1 MDDVQRLERELEDAL
16 ESRDREV
23 RRADSDRRE
32 MTRLQERIVALETEQ
47 QSLGQNVRRS
57 SLNHVYCFERHFLRS
72 QAKAEESL
80 RQEIQGLLDELRES
94 SNRNEELMAD
104 KDADMLLVQTLNNQL
119 RDYKRKY
126 EQAKTEL
133 RNSKGSILS
142 QS

>member
-72 QAKAEESL
+72 QAEAEESL

>member
-1 MDDVQRLERELEDAL
+1 MA
-16 ESRDREV
+16 
-23 RRADSDRRE
+23 
-32 MTRLQERIVALETEQ
+32 RLQERIVELETER

-57 SLNHVYCFERHFLRS
+57 SLNHMYCLERHFVRS
-72 QAKAEESL
+72 QAEAEESL
-80 RQEIQGLLDELRES
+80 RQEIQGLLDVLRES

-104 KDADMLLVQTLNNQL
+104 KDADILLVQTLNNQL

-142 QS
+142 QVSLWTH